1 MDGTS
6 FLKDLNNLYSS
17 NTYLEKNGTN
27 LVVTFVIILTV
38 FTIITYVQIKT
49 HLKPIQDNW
58 EEYRCHPTIMPL
70 AGIIN
75 APDGKGVFEYTAEN
89 FSHCVNL
96 VLGDL
101 MSYVVAPFETA
112 MSTLEKGL
120 GGFGPRGGGGLIDS
134 LGNEVASFIAEIRE
148 HIAGIVND
156 LYAKSYNTLISGLP
170 LFMKVEDAFNRTGGV
185 FISSVYMLETTFLTL
200 IGFLNTVIQFV
211 SSWLEELM
219 HIFGGILIG
228 VFVVAF
234 FVFFGE
240 LAALG
245 VYVVGRLIA
254 EAGFAL
260 LEDKNWFA
268 DIVGGVLVALGEVG
282 EAAAF
287 AILIATI
294 GAAWPYIL
302 IVVGIL
308 AVLTIIVLI
317 LLDTIWTPIKALV
330 AIDPSLIDMP
340 VNTGW
345 IVGVNDYI
353 LALKTFFPQVG
364 KTKFTDVNTNLRAV
378 SKEKAKA
385 QAQNQENFTCFDRN
399 TVLEMNDG
407 KFKPIHKIKAGEF
420 LKHNNK
426 VTAVFKGMNMN
437 VDMYSLHGTV
447 VSGSHHVM
455 GPAGYVKVCDHP
467 DSTMIPYLDKELFCL
482 NTSDKTIQ
490 TKYDTF
496 LDWDELLPDDIEKLK
511 SLLKTD
517 DVSDIDKSLS
527 GGFSGN
533 TPVMIDGSYKPIK
546 DVKLGD
552 RTNPHSVVIGVFSIR
567 AAKPRHVTLGGKTFT
582 CGPVVVTSDSS
593 LGDASYADTTKID
606 GGESVSEL
614 YHLITSDG
622 TMIVDG
628 VKFHDYRRALDRLL

>member
-27 LVVTFVIILTV
+27 LVVTFLIILTV

-49 HLKPIQDNW
+49 HMKPIQDNW
-58 EEYRCHPTIMPL
+58 KEYRCHPTIMPL
-70 AGIIN
+70 AGVIN

-96 VLGDL
+96 ILGDL
-101 MSYVVAPFETA
+101 MAYIVAPFETA
-112 MSTLEKGL
+112 ISTLEKGV
-120 GGFGPRGGGGLIDS
+120 GGFGPGGGGGLIDS
-134 LGNEVASFIAEIRE
+134 LGKELASFIAEIRE

-156 LYAKSYNTLISGLP
+156 LYAKAYNTLISGLP

-200 IGFLNTVIQFV
+200 IGFLNSVIQFV

-287 AILIATI
+287 AILLATI

-302 IVVGIL
+302 IVVAIL
-308 AVLTIIVLI
+308 AVLTIIVII

-330 AIDPSLIDMP
+330 AIDPTRIDMP

-345 IVGVNDYI
+345 IIGVNDYI

-364 KTKFTDVNTNLRAV
+364 KTKFTDVNTNLREV

-399 TVLEMNDG
+399 TTLEMNDG
-407 KFKPIHKIKAGEF
+407 KFKAIHKIKAGEY

-426 VTAVFKGMNMN
+426 VTAVFKGINMN
-437 VDMYSLHGTV
+437 VEMYSLHGTV
-447 VSGSHHVM
+447 VSGSHYMV
-455 GPAGYVKVCDHP
+455 GPNGYIRVCDHP
-467 DSTMIPYLDKELFCL
+467 DSIKIPYLDRELFCL
-482 NTSDKTIQ
+482 NTADKTIL

-511 SLLKTD
+511 SLLGTD
-517 DVSDIDKSLS
+517 NVKNIDKELS
-527 GGFSGN
+527 GGFSGE
-533 TPVMIDGSYKPIK
+533 TLVMIDGTYKAIK

-552 RTNPHSVVIGVFSIR
+552 RTNPHSVVIGLFCIK
-567 AAKPRHVTLGGKTFT
+567 AAKARCVTICGKTFT
-582 CGPVVVTSDSS
+582 CGPLVIAMDSS
-593 LGDASYADTTKID
+593 LGNASSENVEKTFVEGDD
-606 GGESVSEL
+606 SEL

-628 VKFHDYRRALDRLL
+628 VKFHDYRYALDRLL